1 MTAAEPK
8 STARARRNTRS
19 AARLAAA
26 QALYQIRATDVSA
39 DSVIAE
45 FSAHRFGREIDGA
58 LYAPADEELFADI
71 VRGVEVGQEEI
82 DGLIGQ
88 ALDRG
93 WKLERLERI
102 MLALLQA
109 GTYELLSQLATPAP
123 VIIDEYVDLAHAFY
137 SGGEPRFVN
146 GVLDRLAKE
155 IRAPAQEP

>member
-1 MTAAEPK
+1 MTASEVNP
-8 STARARRNTRS
+8 SARARRNTRS
-19 AARLAAA
+19 AARLAAV
-26 QALYQIRATDVSA
+26 QALYQIRATDVGA
-39 DSVIAE
+39 DSVISE

-71 VRGVEVGQEEI
+71 VRGVESECDAI
-82 DGLIGQ
+82 DAHIER

-93 WKLERLERI
+93 WKLGRLERI
-102 MLALLQA
+102 VRALLQA
-109 GTYELLSQLATPAP
+109 GTYELVSQLATPSA

-146 GVLDRLAKE
+146 GVLDKLARD

>member
-1 MTAAEPK
+1 VTPAEPK
-8 STARARRNTRS
+8 PTSRVRRNTRS

-26 QALYQIRATDVSA
+26 QALYQMRATEVTA
-39 DSVIAE
+39 NSVIAE

-71 VRGVEVGQEEI
+71 VRGVEAEREDI
-82 DGLIGQ
+82 DALIAQ

-93 WKLERLERI
+93 WTLGRLERI
-102 MLALLQA
+102 MRALLQA
-109 GTYELLSQLATPAP
+109 GTYELRSQLATPTP

-146 GVLDRLAKE
+146 GVLDRLARE
-155 IRAPAQEP
+155 IRAPAQDP